1 MNDTTFSVQK
11 IYVLNVCFAPPLTP
25 FLHPSFFQPPP
36 VGFLFACPRDASE
49 MAGSNLNENAATKNA
64 KFQAGSPGAE
74 SGAAY
79 FSRSCLG
86 AIGLYCLRITR
97 RHTKCFSG
105 DRQSNLLTPQIRP
118 SA

>member
-1 MNDTTFSVQK
+1 M
-11 IYVLNVCFAPPLTP
+11 LNVCLAPPTP
-25 FLHPSFFQPPP
+25 FLHSPFFQPPP

-64 KFQAGSPGAE
+64 KFQAGSPDAE

-86 AIGLYCLRITR
+86 AIGLYCLGITR

-105 DRQSNLLTPQIRP
+105 DRQSNLLTPQIQP

>member
-1 MNDTTFSVQK
+1 MCA
-11 IYVLNVCFAPPLTP
+11 LPPPLNP

-86 AIGLYCLRITR
+86 AIGLYCLGITR